1 MRAVQKWSPLHHDVW
16 RTLQDIAGQSFKK
29 SRFLLCV
36 SGGADSTALF
46 HIMKDLPL
54 DIEVFHAHHGPGS
67 NLEFRDQAQNFV
79 AALCKKEKIPF
90 HLIKAKALLKSE
102 NEMRKFRRLHLK
114 KWMETHP
121 DSLIVMAHH
130 FQDLLET
137 RLMRL
142 IRGTGPQGL
151 QGMRIW
157 KAPVFRP
164 FLEIEASELREFLK
178 SRDLQWCEDP
188 SNKESRYFRN
198 WLRYQWLPVL
208 EKARPGSLKRLA
220 FSLENLADLGVQSE
234 TQMRNAVKKTQ
245 GQKAHYLGLNQKEQ
259 IQFLALL
266 LKSQGLSEFSLGQLK
281 EVRKRLDKLQ
291 GRLTF
296 KVAGA
301 LWSVNAER
309 IMVKAL

>member
-1 MRAVQKWSPLHHDVW
+1 
-16 RTLQDIAGQSFKK
+16 
-29 SRFLLCV
+29 
-36 SGGADSTALF
+36 
-46 HIMKDLPL
+46 
-54 DIEVFHAHHGPGS
+54 
-67 NLEFRDQAQNFV
+67 
-79 AALCKKEKIPF
+79 
-90 HLIKAKALLKSE
+90 
-102 NEMRKFRRLHLK
+102 
-114 KWMETHP
+114 
-121 DSLIVMAHH
+121 
-130 FQDLLET
+130 
-137 RLMRL
+137 MRL

-178 SRDLQWCEDP
+178 SRELQWCEDP